1 MAHLAEKVKGAM
13 ETAKDIIKGEGP
25 TALEKMASGITADGP
40 GATRV
45 PKCPVMGP
53 LGPNLMTT
61 SVGQPLPDMRTSLN
75 IGGYVLASD
84 VHLMEKQQTFNRS
97 KICERMVHACGMGAF
112 GYFEVTKDVSRYTK
126 AKFLESVGKQTPVF
140 ARFSTVTYGREF
152 PDSARNPRGFAVK
165 FYTEEGNYDLVGLNF
180 PIFFARDPAL
190 GPDVIRSQTRD
201 AENFLLNFDALFDFL
216 INVPESLHCATM
228 FFSNRGTP
236 YGFRHME
243 GYGCHTFKW
252 VNADGEE
259 HYIKYHFL
267 PEAGVRNF
275 TNAEATAM
283 CGLDPDFAKRDL
295 WQHINKGGE
304 VVWKAYIQIM
314 TPEQAST
321 CPYDPFDVTKVWSHD
336 DFPLYEYGRLV
347 LNRNVDN
354 YHRDVEQAAFSPGS
368 LVPGIEPSPD
378 PLLQFR
384 CFFYRDTQ
392 YYRLGVNLHQ
402 IPVNCPFAAKVNHPQ
417 SRDGLMRTDYNG
429 EGEPT
434 IYPNSRNGP
443 MGDAKYNWKP
453 VPVTG
458 VIDRASSSRH
468 AGTDSEYDQAR
479 ELFTKIMSDAERMH
493 LFNNIA
499 EFLKLANPDIQEK
512 TIMAFGKVH
521 ADYAQ
526 GIRKALAAASIPPTP
541 AGHAD
546 I

>member
-1 MAHLAEKVKGAM
+1 MSHLAETVKGVVD
-13 ETAKDIIKGEGP
+13 TAKDIIKGEAP
-25 TALEKMASGITADGP
+25 TVLEKMASGITAHGP
-40 GATRV
+40 DATRV

-97 KICERMVHACGMGAF
+97 KICERMVHACGTGAF
-112 GYFEVTKDVSRYTK
+112 GYFEVTQDVSRYTK
-126 AKFLESVGKQTPVF
+126 AKFLDTVGKKTPVF
-140 ARFSTVTYGREF
+140 VRFSTVTYGREF
-152 PDSARNPRGFAVK
+152 PDSARNPRGFAIK

-180 PIFFARDPAL
+180 PVFFVRDPAM

-252 VNADGEE
+252 VNEAGEE
-259 HYIKYHFL
+259 YYIKYHFL

-304 VVWKAYIQIM
+304 AVWKAYIQIM
-314 TPEQAST
+314 TPEQAKT

-402 IPVNCPFAAKVNHPQ
+402 IPVNCPFAAKANHPQ

-434 IYPNSRNGP
+434 IYPNSRGGP
-443 MGDAKYNWKP
+443 KGDTKYNWKP
-453 VPVTG
+453 VPVSG
-458 VIDRASSSRH
+458 VIDRASCSRH
-468 AGTDSEYDQAR
+468 AGNDSEYDQAR
-479 ELFTKIMSDAERMH
+479 ELFTKIMSDAERTH

-499 EFLKLANPDIQEK
+499 EFLKFAKPDIQEK
-512 TIMAFGKVH
+512 TIAAFGKVH
-521 ADYAQ
+521 AAYAE
-526 GIRKALAAASIPPTP
+526 GIRTALAAATIPPAP